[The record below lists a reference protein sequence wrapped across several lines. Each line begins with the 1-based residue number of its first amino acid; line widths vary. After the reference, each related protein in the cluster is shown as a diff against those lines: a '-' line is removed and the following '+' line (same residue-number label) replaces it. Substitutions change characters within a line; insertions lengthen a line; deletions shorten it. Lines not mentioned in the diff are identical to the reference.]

1 MKSLVEIISE
11 NYGEILLDFIQ
22 IFFPYLLGLLS
33 SLFIN
38 WWIKNNKLRRIR
50 KFYISWII
58 FSLESVDRQVALL
71 NNQIKELSESKS
83 PKFIFNN
90 NQLHKL
96 DSINNEELFDAF
108 VLSNKGDSKVNSI
121 NLHRL
126 VSHINFLLL
135 SIREVKEK
143 FFTIRDKKE
152 NWNEKWNKKVEEFH
166 SIIFQ
171 FVNMNTG
178 QSYQYVDKI
187 IKLKS
192 NIDKSYN
199 KEKNSYNFFIENYV
213 HPIKSV
219 LMEQVKTDNSNL
231 CLKGIEISETLNILC
246 IEKEEL
252 YLSYKRNLEH
262 YEKELKSTSIKIKKI
277 IGYFEDRI

>member
-11 NYGEILLDFIQ
+11 NYSEILLDFIQ
-22 IFFPYLLGLLS
+22 IFLPYLLGLLS

-58 FSLESVDRQVALL
+58 FSLESVDRQVVLL

-108 VLSNKGDSKVNSI
+108 VLSNKGDSKINSV

-126 VSHINFLLL
+126 VSHIDSLLL

-143 FFTIRDKKE
+143 FFAIRDKKE
-152 NWNEKWNKKVEEFH
+152 NWNEKWNNQFLQFHTIVEEF
-166 SIIFQ
+166 
-171 FVNMNTG
+171 
-178 QSYQYVDKI
+178 
-187 IKLKS
+187 
-192 NIDKSYN
+192 IDKNSNSEDKYVVKIKKLNDSFHQKN
-199 KEKNSYNFFIENYV
+199 KLESDPNDFFIENYV
-213 HPIKSV
+213 HPITSIFWH
-219 LMEQVKTDNSNL
+219 QNSS
-231 CLKGIEISETLNILC
+231 KESIYRSKVIEISKSLDFLLS
-246 IEKEEL
+246 EKKEL
-252 YLSYKRNLEH
+252 YLSYKRALEH
-262 YEKELKSTSIKIKKI
+262 YEKELKSTSIKIKEI